1 MRFTTNQIGS
11 TGDADLITLVNDKMS
26 LAGTLEMSVN
36 SAALTHS
43 GDDEPGDLEHQ
54 RAHHDCWGVR

>member
-1 MRFTTNQIGS
+1 M
-11 TGDADLITLVNDKMS
+11 ITLVNDKMS

-43 GDDEPGDLEHQ
+43 GTTSLAISSTNGHITI
-54 RAHHDCWGVR
+54 AGVR